1 VGLHFCLRRVARIL
15 LSAAN
20 QEPNK
25 EGGPLFNYFPD
36 NDPEL
41 APRMTWRAHRN
52 LLFGN
57 WINIVYQGTPYDLVE
72 LKPVV

>member
-1 VGLHFCLRRVARIL
+1 LRRA
-15 LSAAN
+15 
-20 QEPNK
+20 PH
-25 EGGPLFNYFPD
+25 